1 LRRSSK
7 WIIFAGVVGCA
18 LLGAASVSHAQAVAP
33 KDNSVTIDGE
43 YGPFLPTDISVDG
56 YQVDRLINV
65 LHVFMIGLFV
75 GWGAFFVYCLLKFR
89 QRTGHRPN
97 NLMIKA
103 KPSKYLEIAVAIFE
117 AVLLFGFSIPVWAR
131 VKSEFPTDNPYRVR
145 VVAEQFAW
153 NFQYPGADGKFGKL
167 NPANLNLATNPLG
180 LVKENE
186 GKDDFV
192 SGEFHVPEGKPVIV
206 EITSKDVIHS
216 FFVPVLRVK
225 QDAIPGMRIP
235 IWFRTKEKSAGT
247 YEVGCAQLCG
257 NNHFSMRALM
267 KVDTPEQYAAW
278 VKKESAP
285 PEEFNGD

>member
-1 LRRSSK
+1 MFGCVVLGQTSVLR
-7 WIIFAGVVGCA
+7 
-18 LLGAASVSHAQAVAP
+18 AQAVAP
-33 KDNSVTIDGE
+33 KDTGVKIDGE

-75 GWGAFFVYCLLKFR
+75 GWGLFFAFCLVKYR
-89 QRTGHRPN
+89 QRPGHRAN
-97 NLMIKA
+97 SVLIKA

-131 VKSEFPTDNPYRVR
+131 VKSEFPTDDPMRVR

-153 NFQYPGADGKFGKL
+153 NFHYPGADKKFGKL
-167 NPANLNLATNPLG
+167 NPKIIDLVKNPLG
-180 LVKENE
+180 RMDDDPA

-192 SGEFHVPEGKPVIV
+192 SGEFHVIEGRSVVV
-206 EITSKDVIHS
+206 EILSKDVIHS

-235 IWFRTKEKSAGT
+235 IWFKTKEKTAGA
-247 YEVGCAQLCG
+247 YEIGCAQLCG
-257 NNHFSMRALM
+257 NNHFSMRAVM
-267 KVDTPEQYAAW
+267 HVDTPEQYAAW
-278 VKKESAP
+278 VKKVTAP
-285 PEEFNGD
+285 PEEFKED